1 MKSLK
6 WKTVCFNV
14 EANRNTKFHFQMESW
29 LTSSHFLHSRR
40 KTLTQDVVVLQ
51 FIWSNFQLLKN
62 QALMLTL
69 MNLVLLIMKKKAAQS
84 FPVCQFFS
92 CSSISKDILLFWEVI
107 LLQTIVC
114 WEEARELIDTAFS
127 NIRFACVHNKPGLDH
142 EMVIL
147 FNVTWGLRT
156 FIPWLRPH
164 QGPYH
169 ALRS

>member
-1 MKSLK
+1 MGMMYLCSCCLHMVNGPEPNECNVLQHLPTWKVLK

-29 LTSSHFLHSRR
+29 LTSSHFLHLRR

-84 FPVCQFFS
+84 FQVCLSFFFFFS
-92 CSSISKDILLFWEVI
+92 LFLQLSK
-107 LLQTIVC
+107 T
-114 WEEARELIDTAFS
+114 FS
-127 NIRFACVHNKPGLDH
+127 YLEK
-142 EMVIL
+142 
-147 FNVTWGLRT
+147 
-156 FIPWLRPH
+156 
-164 QGPYH
+164 
-169 ALRS
+169 